1 MGRENLIRGLV
12 LPRRPI
18 NGKRSLLRIL
28 SRRENGRDLFRWD
41 SVFVVPG
48 TDQSR
53 QICAT
58 IEENLATIGVKEV
71 RLENPG
77 DTLIIDN
84 WRMLHGRSQVSV
96 DSEMR
101 LIERAYLESIN

>member
-1 MGRENLIRGLV
+1 MRALV

-18 NGKRSLLRIL
+18 NRKRSFLRIL
-28 SRRENGRDLFRWD
+28 SQRENSCDLFRWD
-41 SVFVVPG
+41 SVFVIPG

-53 QICAT
+53 QICT
-58 IEENLATIGVKEV
+58 SIEEELAMIEVKEV

-84 WRMLHGRSQVSV
+84 WRLLHGRSQVPV
-96 DSEMR
+96 DSEVR
-101 LIERAYLESIN
+101 TIERAYLESIK